1 MAKIQFAI
9 QGQDAVEAT
18 KELVAEF
25 SEIPEVSA
33 TYETLENEDQDERG
47 FDIGT
52 LADVITTTGLSIPFV
67 AQKIYS
73 LCNIRKEKSCE
84 VPEKSRPARRLDK
97 VMLICGERR
106 LVMKDASLEDIKRFM
121 ARC

>member
-1 MAKIQFAI
+1 LQSK
-9 QGQDAVEAT
+9 DAVEAT
-18 KELVAEF
+18 KELVAEL

-52 LADVITTTGLSIPFV
+52 LADVITMTGMSIPFV
-67 AQKIYS
+67 AQKVYS
-73 LCNIRKEKSCE
+73 LCSIRKGESCE
-84 VPEKSRPARRLDK
+84 VPEKSRPARWLDK

-106 LVMKDASLEDIKRFM
+106 LVMKDASLEDIELFLAK
-121 ARC
+121 C

>member
-9 QGQDAVEAT
+9 EGQDAVEAT
-18 KELVAEF
+18 KELMAEL

-33 TYETLENEDQDERG
+33 TYEMLENEDQDERG

-67 AQKIYS
+67 AQKTY
-73 LCNIRKEKSCE
+73 LVRGTEKLTE
-84 VPEKSRPARRLDK
+84 EELDRAIKSAQRIPFVL
-97 VMLICGERR
+97 GT
-106 LVMKDASLEDIKRFM
+106 S
-121 ARC
+121 